1 MAKIFIVSHKCHH
14 PIGTLSQNNQRSPLY
29 EGLSLY
35 SKNSFRARIDV
46 TSAQVSLRWKKQILS
61 LSSRTIHDFTKGLND
76 VSLERFNIIVPHCCE
91 HCNQHMS
98 DDSRPGPIMFS
109 YSWARHITVTMSL
122 STQEHE
128 WLNTIRSAYSDEE
141 LQFFMSLHSRETEK
155 SYGNYELKLTNLNLL
170 SFQKELRS

>member
-1 MAKIFIVSHKCHH
+1 MELSTISGKMAKISIVSHKCHH
-14 PIGTLSQNNQRSPLY
+14 PIEAPFYNS
-29 EGLSLY
+29 LSLY
-35 SKNSFRARIDV
+35 SKDSFRARIDV
-46 TSAQVSLRWKKQILS
+46 TSTQVSLQWKKQIKS
-61 LSSRTIHDFTKGLND
+61 LSSRTIYDFTKGLND
-76 VSLERFNIIVPHCCE
+76 VSLKRFNIVVPHCCE

-98 DDSRPGPIMFS
+98 DDSRPGPGP
-109 YSWARHITVTMSL
+109 L

-155 SYGNYELKLTNLNLL
+155 SYGNYELQLANLNLL

>member
-1 MAKIFIVSHKCHH
+1 MPPPHWDPLTEQCEEEA
-14 PIGTLSQNNQRSPLY
+14 PLY

-46 TSAQVSLRWKKQILS
+46 TSAQVSLRWKKQIQS